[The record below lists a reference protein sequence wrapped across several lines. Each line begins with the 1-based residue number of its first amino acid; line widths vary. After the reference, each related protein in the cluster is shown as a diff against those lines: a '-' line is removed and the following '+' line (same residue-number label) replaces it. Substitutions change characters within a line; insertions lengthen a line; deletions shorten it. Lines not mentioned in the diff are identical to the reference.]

1 MKNRTLIIL
10 LFCALSTSLFA
21 QKPAYKLFKENGKKA
36 KYEEMV
42 DAAAGADVVLFGELH
57 NDPIAHWLQYELTKD
72 LYREKGAELV
82 IGAEMF
88 ESDNQLILDEYF
100 SGLISETK
108 FEDEARLWPNYK
120 TDYKPIVQF
129 AKIHDLTF
137 VATNI
142 PRRYAN
148 SVYKQGRSVLDSLS
162 EEALQYMAP
171 QPFYY
176 DTTLRSYADLSVER
190 NGHGGVNFADAQ
202 ALKDATMAH
211 FILKNRDR
219 GILFLHFNGAYHS
232 DNFESIHYF
241 LNRENPMLKIVTI
254 STVNQK
260 KVKKLE
266 EENKGKANFIIAVPS
281 SMTKTH

>member
-10 LFCALSTSLFA
+10 CLCVLSTSIYA
-21 QKPAYKLFKENGKKA
+21 QKPAYKLFDENGKKV
-36 KYEEMV
+36 KYEKML
-42 DAAAGADVVLFGELH
+42 DAAGEADVVFFGELH

-72 LYREKGAELV
+72 LYHKKGSELV

-100 SGLISETK
+100 ADLISEDK

-137 VATNI
+137 VASNI

-148 SVYKQGRSVLDSLS
+148 SVYKQGVSVLDSLYQ
-162 EEALQYMAP
+162 EALQYIAP

-176 DTTLRSYADLSVER
+176 DTTLSCYADLRVEQ
-190 NGHGGVNFADAQ
+190 NGHGGVNFCDAQ

-211 FILKNRDR
+211 FILMNRNR
-219 GILFLHFNGAYHS
+219 GILFLHLNGAYHS
-232 DNFESIHYF
+232 DNFEGILYF
-241 LNRENPMLKIVTI
+241 LSRENPLLKIVTI

-266 EENKGKANFIIAVPS
+266 EDHKGKANFILAVPS